1 MGGSPALD
9 ILASCA
15 AQYPA
20 SRSRLLRIV
29 RDRMRCRRR
38 GDLCCEGV
46 AETRVDRLDLESV
59 VAVARSGARVVL
71 GEGARERIRAS
82 RRHVEGIIGEE
93 RPVDGV
99 TTGFG
104 ALATTNI
111 PTPERRE
118 LQHSLLRSHAAG
130 MGPFVEIEVVRAMM
144 AIRAKT
150 LTMGLSGVSVELVEA
165 LVAMLNAGVTPAVPE
180 HGSLGASGDLA
191 PLAHVGLCLTGE
203 GLVLEDGEIV
213 PAEQALDR
221 VSLSPVR
228 LQTKEGLALVN
239 GTDGMLGMLILAL
252 EDLELLLKTADVTT
266 AMSVEALLGTD
277 RVFREELHAIRPHP
291 GQLAS
296 ARNLHRLLAAS
307 PIVASHRDSPHLV
320 QDAYSLRCAPQV
332 YGAARDTLDHASLVA
347 GRELASVTDNPV
359 VLPDGRVESVGN
371 FHGEPPAPVLDFLAI
386 AASEVG
392 AITERR
398 IDRMLDPKRSEGL
411 PAFLSPRAGVNS
423 GFMIP
428 HYTAASLAEENRRL
442 ANPAST
448 GSLPTSA
455 MQEDHNSMG
464 WSAGRKLRRLLGNVC
479 RILAVEA
486 ACAAQALDLRSP
498 LQPGHAT
505 SAVLEHIR
513 QDIPFIQGDTFMAPH
528 LEAAERLV
536 SSGALVGAAER
547 TMGPLA

>member
-1 MGGSPALD
+1 VAAAEFNVENLD
-9 ILASCA
+9 RA
-15 AQYPA
+15 
-20 SRSRLLRIV
+20 
-29 RDRMRCRRR
+29 
-38 GDLCCEGV
+38 
-46 AETRVDRLDLESV
+46 SV
-59 VAVARSGARVVL
+59 VAVARQGARVAL
-71 GEGARERIRAS
+71 GEEARERVRSS
-82 RRHVEGIIGEE
+82 RGRVEIMIEGPL
-93 RPVDGV
+93 PVYGV

-104 ALATTNI
+104 ALANSRITAEKRI
-111 PTPERRE
+111 E

-130 MGPFVEIEVVRAMM
+130 MGPFVEPEVVRAMM

-150 LTMGLSGVSVELVEA
+150 LSAGYSGVRPELIDA
-165 LVAMLNAGVTPAVPE
+165 LVAFLNAGLTPAVPE
-180 HGSLGASGDLA
+180 YGSMGASGDLA
-191 PLAHVGLCLTGE
+191 PLAHVGLCLLGEGRLLEGGEPVQTGE
-203 GLVLEDGEIV
+203 VLERAGIR
-213 PAEQALDR
+213 PF
-221 VSLSPVR
+221 R
-228 LQTKEGLALVN
+228 LATKEGLALIN
-239 GTDGMLGMLILAL
+239 GTDGMLAMLLLSL
-252 EDLELLLKTADVTT
+252 EDMKLLLKTADVTA

-277 RVFREELHAIRPHP
+277 RVFREDLHSLRAHP

-296 ARNLHRLLAAS
+296 AANISKLLSGS

-332 YGAARDTLDHASLVA
+332 FGAARDTLDHASLVA

-359 VLPDGRVESVGN
+359 VMPDGRVESGGN
-371 FHGEPPAPVLDFLAI
+371 FHGEPLALVLDFLAI
-386 AASEVG
+386 AASEIG

-398 IDRMLDPKRSEGL
+398 IDRMLDPRRSEGL
-411 PAFLSPRAGVNS
+411 PAFLSPRAGVDS

-455 MQEDHNSMG
+455 TQEDHNSMG

-505 SAVLEHIR
+505 SAVLERIR
-513 QDIPFIQGDTFMAPH
+513 QDIPFIESDTFMAPH

-536 SSGALVGAAER
+536 SSGSLVEAAER
-547 TMGPLA
+547 AIGPLA

>member
-1 MGGSPALD
+1 MAAAEFYVENLDPA
-9 ILASCA
+9 
-15 AQYPA
+15 
-20 SRSRLLRIV
+20 
-29 RDRMRCRRR
+29 
-38 GDLCCEGV
+38 
-46 AETRVDRLDLESV
+46 SV
-59 VAVARSGARVVL
+59 VAVARRGARVAL
-71 GEGARERIRAS
+71 GEEARERVRSA
-82 RRHVEGIIGEE
+82 RRRVERMIEGSLPIY
-93 RPVDGV
+93 GV

-104 ALATTNI
+104 ALANTAI
-111 PTPERRE
+111 SAEKRIE

-130 MGPFVEIEVVRAMM
+130 MGPFVEPEVVRAMM

-150 LTMGLSGVSVELVEA
+150 LSAGYSGVRPELIDA
-165 LVAMLNAGVTPAVPE
+165 LMAFLNAGLTPAVPE
-180 HGSLGASGDLA
+180 YGSMGASGDLA
-191 PLAHVGLCLTGE
+191 PLAHVGLCLLGE
-203 GLVLEDGEIV
+203 GRLLEGGEPV
-213 PAEQALDR
+213 KTSEALEPAGIR
-221 VSLSPVR
+221 PFR
-228 LQTKEGLALVN
+228 LATKEGLALIN
-239 GTDGMLGMLILAL
+239 GTDGMLAMLLLSL
-252 EDLELLLKTADVTT
+252 EDLQVLLKTADVTA

-277 RVFREELHAIRPHP
+277 RVFREDLHSLRAHP

-296 ARNLHRLLAAS
+296 AGNISKLLSGS

-332 YGAARDTLDHASLVA
+332 FGAARDTLDHASLVA

-371 FHGEPPAPVLDFLAI
+371 FHGEPLALVLDFLAI

-398 IDRMLDPKRSEGL
+398 IDRMLDPRRSEGL
-411 PAFLSPRAGVNS
+411 PAFLSPRPGVNS

-464 WSAGRKLRRLLGNVC
+464 WSAGRKLQRLLANVAS
-479 RILAVEA
+479 ILAVEA

-498 LQPGHAT
+498 LQPGSAT
-505 SAVLEHIR
+505 SAVLERIR
-513 QDIPFIQGDTFMAPH
+513 QDIPFVERDTFMAPH

-536 SSGALVGAAER
+536 GSGALVEAAAQAI
-547 TMGPLA
+547 GPLA

>member
-1 MGGSPALD
+1 MAAAEFYVENLDPA
-9 ILASCA
+9 
-15 AQYPA
+15 
-20 SRSRLLRIV
+20 
-29 RDRMRCRRR
+29 
-38 GDLCCEGV
+38 
-46 AETRVDRLDLESV
+46 SV
-59 VAVARSGARVVL
+59 VAVARRGARVAM
-71 GEGARERIRAS
+71 GEEARERVKSA
-82 RRHVEGIIGEE
+82 RRRVERMIEGPLPIY
-93 RPVDGV
+93 GV

-104 ALATTNI
+104 ALANSRITA
-111 PTPERRE
+111 EKRLE

-130 MGPFVEIEVVRAMM
+130 MGEFVEPEVVRAMM

-150 LTMGLSGVSVELVEA
+150 LSAGYSGVRPELIDA
-165 LVAMLNAGVTPAVPE
+165 LIAFLNAGLTPAVPE
-180 HGSLGASGDLA
+180 YGSMGASGDLA
-191 PLAHVGLCLTGE
+191 PLAHVGLCLIGEGRLLERGESVETGE
-203 GLVLEDGEIV
+203 ALERAGIR
-213 PAEQALDR
+213 PF
-221 VSLSPVR
+221 R
-228 LQTKEGLALVN
+228 LATKEGLALIN
-239 GTDGMLGMLILAL
+239 GTDGMLAMLLLSL
-252 EDLELLLKTADVTT
+252 ENLQVLLKTADVTA

-277 RVFREELHAIRPHP
+277 RVFREDLHSLRAHP

-296 ARNLHRLLAAS
+296 ATNISKLLSGS

-332 YGAARDTLDHASLVA
+332 FGAARDTLDHASLVA

-371 FHGEPPAPVLDFLAI
+371 FHGEPLALVLDFLAI

-398 IDRMLDPKRSEGL
+398 IDRMMDPGRSEGL
-411 PAFLSPRAGVNS
+411 PAFLSPRPGVNS
-423 GFMIP
+423 GFMIT
-428 HYTAASLAEENRRL
+428 HYTAAALAEENRRL

-464 WSAGRKLRRLLGNVC
+464 WSAGLKLRQVLGNVAS
-479 RILAVEA
+479 ILAVEA

-505 SAVLEHIR
+505 SAVLGCIR
-513 QDIPFIQGDTFMAPH
+513 QDIPFVERDTFMAPH

-536 SSGALVGAAER
+536 GSGALVEAAAWAA
-547 TMGPLA
+547 GPLA

>member
-1 MGGSPALD
+1 MTATELYVEELDPA
-9 ILASCA
+9 
-15 AQYPA
+15 
-20 SRSRLLRIV
+20 
-29 RDRMRCRRR
+29 
-38 GDLCCEGV
+38 
-46 AETRVDRLDLESV
+46 SV
-59 VAVARSGARVVL
+59 VAVARQGARVAL
-71 GEGARERIRAS
+71 GEEARERVRSS
-82 RRHVEGIIGEE
+82 RERVEIVIEGSL
-93 RPVDGV
+93 PVYGV

-104 ALATTNI
+104 ALANSRITA
-111 PTPERRE
+111 EKRLE

-130 MGPFVEIEVVRAMM
+130 MGPFVEPEVVRSMM

-150 LTMGLSGVSVELVEA
+150 LSAGYSGVRPELIDA
-165 LVAMLNAGVTPAVPE
+165 LVAFLNADLTPAVPE
-180 HGSLGASGDLA
+180 YGSMGASGDLA
-191 PLAHVGLCLTGE
+191 PLAHVGLCLVGE
-203 GLVLEDGEIV
+203 GRLLERGEPV
-213 PAEQALDR
+213 QTSEALE
-221 VSLSPVR
+221 SAGIQPFQLA
-228 LQTKEGLALVN
+228 TKEGLALIN
-239 GTDGMLGMLILAL
+239 GTDGMLAMLLLSL
-252 EDLELLLKTADVTT
+252 EDLKVLLKTADVTA

-277 RVFREELHAIRPHP
+277 RVFREDLHSLRAHP

-296 ARNLHRLLAAS
+296 AANISKLLSGS

-332 YGAARDTLDHASLVA
+332 FGAARDTLDHASLVA
-347 GRELASVTDNPV
+347 GRELASVTDNPL

-371 FHGEPPAPVLDFLAI
+371 FHGEPLALVLDFLAI

-398 IDRMLDPKRSEGL
+398 IDRMLDPRRSEGL

-428 HYTAASLAEENRRL
+428 HYTAAALAEENRRL

-505 SAVLEHIR
+505 SAVLERIR
-513 QDIPFIQGDTFMAPH
+513 QDIPFVEGDTFMAPH

-536 SSGALVGAAER
+536 GLGALVEAAER
-547 TMGPLA
+547 ATGPLA